1 MFRNLAD
8 DVHVWMFA
16 PTLRRENDLSACW
29 GVLVHDERL
38 RARRFVATRDRNG
51 FIAGRAAVR
60 RILAGYM
67 RCEPET
73 VQFCTGPFGKPELA
87 GPSRLH
93 CNWSHSGSIWLL
105 AVATRGPVGVD
116 IEEVDEGLDWEG
128 VAELTFHRRERDF
141 VMRTID
147 GRCHRFYQVWT
158 RKEALLKSVGEGLS
172 DDMNIISV
180 VDREGELA
188 GAVAM
193 PGGSEASVSGY
204 DVPGGV
210 AAVAAQ
216 FAFRHIAYPTSGPSL
231 VATFNSTTH

>member
-1 MFRNLAD
+1 
-8 DVHVWMFA
+8 MFA
-16 PTLRRENDLSACW
+16 PTLRLETDLSACW

-38 RARRFVATRDRNG
+38 RARHFVATRDRNG

-67 RCEPET
+67 KCEPET
-73 VQFCTGPFGKPELA
+73 VQFRAGPFGKPELA

-93 CNWSHSGSIWLL
+93 CNWSHSGSTWLL
-105 AVATRGPVGVD
+105 AVAAHGPVGIDV
-116 IEEVDEGLDWEG
+116 EQVDEGFAWEG

-141 VMRTID
+141 VMRRTD

-158 RKEALLKSVGEGLS
+158 RKEALLKSIGEGLS
-172 DDMNIISV
+172 DDMNLISV
-180 VDREGELA
+180 VDHDGGLA

-193 PGGSEASVSGY
+193 PDGSETSVSGFE
-204 DVPGGV
+204 VPGGV

-216 FAFRHIAYPTSGPSL
+216 FAFRRLACPTSGPSP